1 MRARDDQ
8 PPVDFWE
15 NTIEFPATRLLQEAD
30 SPEFIDDWVQR
41 RKPRQ
46 VAMLRH
52 LLGLP
57 VDAPLRERKAHLKDH
72 WDELVRLCRPRRL
85 PPASRCTRRSMSP
98 RAVLT
103 RRPSHSRGRVTA
115 ATTPPL

>member
-1 MRARDDQ
+1 MRAREDQ

-15 NTIEFPATRLLQEAD
+15 NTIEFPATRLLQEAN

-72 WDELVRLCRPRRL
+72 WDELVRFVPAASF
-85 PPASRCTRRSMSP
+85 ASRKSMHATSMSP

-103 RRPSHSRGRVTA
+103 RRPSRSRGRVTA
-115 ATTPPL
+115 ATTPPP